1 MAHFAKIDQNNTVV
15 EVLVV
20 PNEEEH
26 RGEEYLNELG
36 LEGRWIQ
43 TSYNAN
49 FRGLYAGIGDYYN
62 EALDVFERIGG
73 YHHTDTE
80 DDINGQ

>member
-1 MAHFAKIDQNNTVV
+1 MAHYAKVVNGTVTQV
-15 EVLVV
+15 IVAEADFFDTFVDDS
-20 PNEEEH
+20 P
-26 RGEEYLNELG
+26 GE
-36 LEGRWIQ
+36 WIQ

-62 EALDVFERIGG
+62 ESLDVFERIGG

-80 DDINGQ
+80 DDINAN

>member
-1 MAHFAKIDQNNTVV
+1 MAHFAKIDENNTVQ

-20 PNEEEH
+20 PDEQEH

-62 EALDVFERIGG
+62 EILDVFERIGG

-80 DDINGQ
+80 DNINAN